1 MEPGEL
7 KIMTNRPSMF
17 LLDENMPRRVLLA
30 LRTAGYAATCV
41 HNERLTAQPDT
52 AVFAHA
58 RLHHMTIITFDTDYL
73 SQTKFPPPH
82 AGIVVLRFFP
92 RNTSVT
98 EIASAVVKAVTP
110 LAPLDLSDRVY
121 RLSPLGIEEEL

>member
-1 MEPGEL
+1 MS
-7 KIMTNRPSMF
+7 RPRRF
-17 LLDENMPRRVLLA
+17 LLDENMPKRVLLA
-30 LRTAGYAATCV
+30 LQTTGYAATRV
-41 HNERLTAQPDT
+41 YNERLTAQPDT

-58 RLHHMTIITFDTDYL
+58 RAHHLTIITFDTDYL
-73 SQTKFPPPH
+73 SKTKFPPPH

-98 EIASAVVKAVTP
+98 EIASAVVKAVAS
-110 LAPLDLSDRVY
+110 LAPLDISDRVY